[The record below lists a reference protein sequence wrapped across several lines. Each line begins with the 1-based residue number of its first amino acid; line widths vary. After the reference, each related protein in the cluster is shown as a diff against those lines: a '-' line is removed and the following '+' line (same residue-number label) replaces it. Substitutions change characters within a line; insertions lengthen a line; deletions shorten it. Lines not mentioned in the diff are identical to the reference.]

1 MQKSIQH
8 FSDAKYQRYRDP
20 YANNHT
26 SGSRPQSEA
35 IAWIDKIITQQ
46 KKEAAATMRD
56 FEFVTEL
63 GSNATFFQ
71 SIEYEL
77 NQMLSFFETFKQI
90 IEEINEGPCPK
101 LTSKPP
107 TS

>member
-1 MQKSIQH
+1 
-8 FSDAKYQRYRDP
+8 
-20 YANNHT
+20 
-26 SGSRPQSEA
+26 
-35 IAWIDKIITQQ
+35 
-46 KKEAAATMRD
+46 MRD